1 MKLKH
6 IYKTLKR
13 FPKAKL
19 NQYETPIFKLDN
31 FKQKMNLSADIYMKR
46 DDLNGLGIGGNKVRN
61 LEYLLGDAIS
71 RGRYTIIA
79 SGTAQSNLCA
89 LAAAC
94 GNKMNL
100 KTILVH
106 NDDEPEVDEG
116 NVILNKLFGAETI
129 YLGPVDSSVRAEKVE
144 ELSKRLKEEG
154 KKPYIIHNGASTPLG
169 SLGYVEALLEIHEQ
183 DKDME
188 LGIKHLFVPGGNGG
202 LAAGA
207 IVGNALLEDPYTL
220 HVVSVE
226 YPLQEL
232 NLILEDL
239 VYGTLELMGIK
250 HDSPFEHVV
259 IHDEYMGEGWGVET
273 SESVQAI
280 YDLAKYEGILLEK
293 VYTAKTFYGMTDIIE
308 ENKITKPCCF
318 LHSGGMGA
326 LFSQF
331 GGRK

>member
-100 KTILVH
+100 KTISRRGKC
-106 NDDEPEVDEG
+106 NFKQTFWSG
-116 NVILNKLFGAETI
+116 NNLFG
-129 YLGPVDSSVRAEKVE
+129 
-144 ELSKRLKEEG
+144 
-154 KKPYIIHNGASTPLG
+154 
-169 SLGYVEALLEIHEQ
+169 
-183 DKDME
+183 
-188 LGIKHLFVPGGNGG
+188 
-202 LAAGA
+202 
-207 IVGNALLEDPYTL
+207 
-220 HVVSVE
+220 
-226 YPLQEL
+226 
-232 NLILEDL
+232 
-239 VYGTLELMGIK
+239 
-250 HDSPFEHVV
+250 
-259 IHDEYMGEGWGVET
+259 T
-273 SESVQAI
+273 S
-280 YDLAKYEGILLEK
+280 
-293 VYTAKTFYGMTDIIE
+293 
-308 ENKITKPCCF
+308 
-318 LHSGGMGA
+318 
-326 LFSQF
+326 
-331 GGRK
+331 